1 MNSNKSDEI
10 LSEIRDLLKEQIDLI
25 SRGVEEIKID
35 KERSENT
42 RKKSMELQE
51 IAINRSKSNWRL
63 YRIIVTIVLI
73 MFAYLIYKVSMVF

>member
-1 MNSNKSDEI
+1 
-10 LSEIRDLLKEQIDLI
+10 
-25 SRGVEEIKID
+25 
-35 KERSENT
+35 
-42 RKKSMELQE
+42 MELQE

>member
-10 LSEIRDLLKEQIDLI
+10 LSEIRDLLKEQRDLI